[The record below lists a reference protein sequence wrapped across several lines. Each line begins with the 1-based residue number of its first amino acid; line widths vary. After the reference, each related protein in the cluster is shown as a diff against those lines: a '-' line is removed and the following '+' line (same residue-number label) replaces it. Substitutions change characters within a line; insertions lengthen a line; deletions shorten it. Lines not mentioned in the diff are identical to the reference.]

1 MNLGMAG
8 KKRGLKK
15 KASAPLSP
23 IARESTS
30 GGVATLLRTPIV
42 APMPLITGSEADL
55 GDETLIQ
62 PGYCDHDASNQ
73 LGTPEP
79 SPSKN
84 TRRQL
89 AKRPPNPVRHS
100 VICKCVQL
108 ELP

>member
-62 PGYCDHDASNQ
+62 PGYCDHDKSNQ

-100 VICKCVQL
+100 VICKWVQL
-108 ELP
+108 QLP